1 MGAAY
6 RGRMALAL
14 VATEGRWFIF
24 PALTSK
30 RNERV
35 IFPIV
40 SRVNNKKKKRRE
52 GHVPHPAES
61 AVA

>member
-40 SRVNNKKKKRRE
+40 SRVNNKRRKE
-52 GHVPHPAES
+52 GRAMCHTQQKAQ
-61 AVA
+61 